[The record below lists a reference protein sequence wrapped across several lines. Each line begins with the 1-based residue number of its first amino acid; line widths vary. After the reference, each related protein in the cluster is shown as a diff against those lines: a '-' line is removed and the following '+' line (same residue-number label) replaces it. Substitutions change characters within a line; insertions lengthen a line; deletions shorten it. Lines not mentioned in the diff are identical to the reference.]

1 MSAVKSTTAERL
13 RARRKLQGGAA
24 PQKQADYQ
32 QSKLESLWS
41 ENAAKMSSSDVDEAW
56 VRLLE
61 DTLPPHKRE
70 ALMKSYENEKDPS
83 MRYNMLLEFSS
94 YLRQGAAY
102 SGGGKDGMGGAEGH
116 LDDDGISLKWEI
128 GRVLVIV
135 SLVLVTVLYSAYYLG
150 TMIDL
155 NEDTE
160 EL

>member
-1 MSAVKSTTAERL
+1 MAGAPIALGAFDGTNL
-13 RARRKLQGGAA
+13 RKL
-24 PQKQADYQ
+24 
-32 QSKLESLWS
+32 SVRSCESCISLR
-41 ENAAKMSSSDVDEAW
+41 K
-56 VRLLE
+56 
-61 DTLPPHKRE
+61 

-135 SLVLVTVLYSAYYLG
+135 SLVLVTVLCSAYYLG

>member
-1 MSAVKSTTAERL
+1 MSTVRSTTAERL
-13 RARRKLQGGAA
+13 RARRKLQGGPA
-24 PQKQADYQ
+24 PQKQADHH

-41 ENAAKMSSSDVDEAW
+41 ENAAKMSASDVDEAW

-128 GRVLVIV
+128 GRVLLIV
-135 SLVLVTVLYSAYYLG
+135 SGVLAAVLGAAYYLG
-150 TMIDL
+150 TLID
-155 NEDTE
+155 NEDPE